1 MTGDEW
7 LLWIAKIIGISFLIP
22 LAVYVV
28 FRLGLT
34 ALDRRPRRR

>member
-7 LLWIAKIIGISFLIP
+7 LLWIAKIIGASFLIP
-22 LAVYVV
+22 LAIYIV
-28 FRLGLT
+28 FRLSLS